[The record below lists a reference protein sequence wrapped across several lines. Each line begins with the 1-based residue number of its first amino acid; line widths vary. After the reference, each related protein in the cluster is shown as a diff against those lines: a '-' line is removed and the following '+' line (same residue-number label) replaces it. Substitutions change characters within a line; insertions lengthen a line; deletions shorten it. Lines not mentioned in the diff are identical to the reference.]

1 VSPASNAGRKLI
13 SIVAALAL
21 AGCASVPPPVAPRPA
36 TVEWPAIPAGKVAI
50 RAAVI
55 ECAAPTA
62 QPSLRQLDVDEAF
75 LLAGREARVLSLPAA
90 VTSLGSPVT
99 FHFAEPAPSEPLAH
113 G

>member
-1 VSPASNAGRKLI
+1 VSTASNAYSKLV
-13 SIVAALAL
+13 SIVAAFAL

-36 TVEWPAIPAGKVAI
+36 TVEWPAIPEGKVAI

-62 QPSLRQLDVDEAF
+62 QVGVRSLDVQETL
-75 LLAGREARVLSLPAA
+75 LLAGREARVLSLPIALA
-90 VTSLGSPVT
+90 KLGSPAT
-99 FHFAEPAPSEPLAH
+99 FQFEEPASSEPLAH